1 MNAKRAPRKARVI
14 AIGNQKGGVGKST
27 LAVHLSAALGERGQQ
42 CLIWDLDMN
51 RGATLQLGIPKEMP
65 VLGSYEVLTG
75 VEDPIEVIVQ
85 NGDFEDIEFP
95 KNVYLIPARRNLEE
109 IDSVL
114 STKYKFGNPKDI
126 LKPLIDKVRDRFDY
140 VFLDTAPNLTLPT
153 VAAYKATD
161 YFLLSAIPE
170 PLAMQ
175 GLSDAL
181 QDIATV
187 QEQGNPSLRLIG
199 VVLSAI
205 KGRKT
210 RLQRELINYVHAT
223 FDSSGDPFIRSYNAY
238 IGETTYVCE
247 SQKRGKTML
256 QLFPEHKVAQQY
268 RELAKELEDRLDAME
283 GIKQEQSA
291 EHQIEEEVVNG

>member
-1 MNAKRAPRKARVI
+1 MSPMEAPRMSRVI

-27 LAVHLSAALGERGQQ
+27 LAVHLSAALGEKGHR

-51 RGATLQLGIPKEMP
+51 RGSTLQLGIPKEMP

-75 VEDPIEVIVQ
+75 MEDPVEVVVQ

-95 KNVYLIPARRNLEE
+95 RNVYLIPARRNLEG
-109 IDSVL
+109 IDAVL
-114 STKYKFGNPKDI
+114 SSKYKFGNPKDI
-126 LKPLIDKVRDRFDY
+126 LKPLIDRVRDKFDY

-170 PLAMQ
+170 PLAME

-187 QEQGNPSLRLIG
+187 REQGNPSLRLIG

-210 RLQRELINYVHAT
+210 RLQRELINYIHKT
-223 FDSSGDPFIRSYNAY
+223 FDHSSDPYVRSYSTY
-238 IGETTYVCE
+238 IGETTYICE
-247 SQKRGKTML
+247 SQKHGKTMF
-256 QLFPEHKVAQQY
+256 QLYPEHKVTNQY
-268 RELAKELEDRLDAME
+268 RELALEFEERLGSIEGMKKESKAKFQKEKEM
-283 GIKQEQSA
+283 
-291 EHQIEEEVVNG
+291 VNG